1 MSSSRAGRSVMEKV
15 GDWKVAFDAVAAEL
29 NPQALRD
36 QLDAVINTPIPQDPE
51 GLLVYTQRMNASMA
65 LARLVSANDRAAAT
79 VAALI
84 TQTGIKPT
92 AVDYGDE
99 A

>member
-1 MSSSRAGRSVMEKV
+1 MASARGRSVEEKV
-15 GDWKVAFDAVAAEL
+15 GDWKVAFDAIAAEL

-36 QLDAVINTPIPQDPE
+36 QLDVVINTPIPQDAD
-51 GLLVYTQRMNASMA
+51 GLLLYAQRMSASLA

-84 TQTGIKPT
+84 TQTGIKP
-92 AVDYGDE
+92 AGIDYGDD

>member
-1 MSSSRAGRSVMEKV
+1 MVRQTRTEQVQAKL
-15 GDWKVAFDAVAAEL
+15 GDWKLAFDTVAAEL
-29 NPQALRD
+29 NPQKLRD

-51 GLLVYTQRMNASMA
+51 GLVVYAQRMNASMA

-84 TQTGIKPT
+84 VNTGIKP
-92 AVDYGDE
+92 AAIDYGDDV
-99 A
+99 